1 MQEHFNNFRPE
12 LQGVKN
18 IKTIKN
24 SDSYDVCCVRINKRH
39 TISKEV
45 SKSIK
50 EELKVMK
57 TQKDISKEHFVS
69 TNTVGRILK
78 QIDTKELKKKDLDTS
93 IIYRRV

>member
-1 MQEHFNNFRPE
+1 MQEHFNTFRPE

-39 TISKEV
+39 TTSKEV

-50 EELKVMK
+50 EELK
-57 TQKDISKEHFVS
+57 
-69 TNTVGRILK
+69 
-78 QIDTKELKKKDLDTS
+78 
-93 IIYRRV
+93 